1 MIETLKESWERKQN
15 LELQL
20 DGIIDLLRE
29 LLDLQERNY
38 EPYKE
43 KQTKLAIRAL
53 LNIRGLKKW
62 QKYQAR

>member
-1 MIETLKESWERKQN
+1 MTDQNIIKKQN

-29 LLDLQERNY
+29 LLNLQQLNY

-43 KQTKLAIRAL
+43 KQTKIAIRAL
-53 LNIRGLKKW
+53 LNIRGLKK
-62 QKYQAR
+62 

>member
-1 MIETLKESWERKQN
+1 MTDKNIMKKQN

-29 LLDLQERNY
+29 LLELQKGNY

-43 KQTKLAIRAL
+43 KQTKIAIRAL
-53 LNIRGLKKW
+53 LNIRGLKK
-62 QKYQAR
+62 

>member
-53 LNIRGLKKW
+53 LNIRGLKK
-62 QKYQAR
+62 

>member
-1 MIETLKESWERKQN
+1 MTDQNIIKKQN

-29 LLDLQERNY
+29 LLNLQQLNY

-43 KQTKLAIRAL
+43 KQTKIAIRAL

-62 QKYQAR
+62 VDKNICQ

>member
-1 MIETLKESWERKQN
+1 MISSEDNFKRKVQI
-15 LELQL
+15 EQQL

-29 LLDLQERNY
+29 LLKCQKLNY

-53 LNIRGLKKW
+53 LNIRGLKK
-62 QKYQAR
+62 